1 MRPNKHFTTS
11 CRKTQAQPN
20 VSSLFSNLSPELL
33 WQLSLE
39 QLDVAIGIKHASGE
53 MIYVNQTFC
62 DLLELPKESIIGK
75 RVEEAL
81 PKQTYEQ
88 QKALLEKERERRLSG
103 KSSVYDLEIEVAGGK
118 TKTVRVHASP
128 ILDRDKNYLGS
139 IGIVTDV
146 SQEKSALKS
155 ASDAQALL
163 AAVFNVAS
171 VGLCITDSD
180 GVVVAANPA
189 DSKIHGYTHEEF
201 VGGLFT
207 KALPPEL
214 REDALRLHR
223 EYMEETLNEMSGEW
237 QVLHKNGTLRD
248 VAVNV
253 ARLVLDDGRKFRVT
267 AVTDITERK
276 LIERQL
282 RYQAQLLENVSNAVV
297 AVDNEYHITA
307 WNSAAEKLYG
317 WKATE
322 VLGKHLFQVTQPRY
336 LNGESEDTIVESV
349 LKAGKWIGELVDK
362 RKDGTEI
369 IAEACIS
376 MLRNERGDIIG
387 AVGIKRNVT
396 ERKQIE
402 RQLRYQAQLL
412 ENVSDAV
419 MAVDNDYIITSWNT
433 AAEKL
438 YGWTATE
445 VLGKTF
451 IEFCQQHTSM
461 GQDEQDAIKA
471 MQSAGKWVGEV
482 VQKRKDGTEVI
493 VEACVSYLRNEKGNI
508 IGMVSINRDITEQ
521 KRYAEERQ
529 RLYEQLQHLQKME
542 SIGRLAGGIAH
553 DFNNILAAILGNVKM
568 ATEKTSDEKVL
579 KYLSRIKA
587 VSERAS
593 ALTQQLLGFARQGKY
608 EVTAVDLRDCVCNV
622 VEMLEHT
629 IDKRI
634 EVVVEPAHMSTKVM
648 GDRTQLEQVILN
660 LAVNAI
666 DAMMPTLEA
675 KQSGILRFSWG
686 SGVREEI
693 KTINTHLLPNQPYLC
708 LAVSDSGIGIP
719 KDIQKKIFEPFF
731 TTKEIGKGTGL
742 GLAMVYGIMQNHHG
756 TVHVESE
763 VGKGTTFELYFP
775 QVLESQTKQE
785 TVTTTHT
792 HPRAMQKNK
801 KILIVDD
808 EEMLRELLTEQLT
821 EAGYAVCE
829 ACNGAEA
836 IEVLKRLQA
845 EQVRVDAVVLDMNM
859 PKMDGARAFA
869 EIRAL
874 FPRMP
879 ILIATG
885 YAEDEM
891 VQKVVESGANGVL
904 VKPYD
909 AEALF
914 EKLSEILKMRA

>member
-1 MRPNKHFTTS
+1 MRQ
-11 CRKTQAQPN
+11 QAFPDILPQN
-20 VSSLFSNLSPELL
+20 AHHRLSSLLSNVSPELL

-39 QLDVAIGIKHASGE
+39 QLDVAIGIKHANGE
-53 MIYVNQTFC
+53 VIYANKKFC

-88 QKALLEKERERRLSG
+88 QKALFEKERERRLSG

-128 ILDRDKNYLGS
+128 IFDRDKNYLGS
-139 IGIVTDV
+139 IAILTNV
-146 SQEKSALKS
+146 SRESSALK
-155 ASDAQALL
+155 AISDAEALL

-171 VGLCITDSD
+171 VGLCITDSE
-180 GVVVAANPA
+180 GIVVAANPA

-214 REDALRLHR
+214 REDVMKLHH
-223 EYMEETLNEMSGEW
+223 EYMAGVLNDMSGEW

-282 RYQAQLLENVSNAVV
+282 RYQAQLLENVSDAVM
-297 AVDNEYHITA
+297 AVDNEYCITA

-349 LKAGKWIGELVDK
+349 LKAGKWIGELVEK

-396 ERKQIE
+396 EQKRIQ

-419 MAVDNDYIITSWNT
+419 MAVDNEYCITAWNS

-438 YGWTATE
+438 YGWKATE
-445 VLGKTF
+445 VLGKKLYQ
-451 IEFCQQHTSM
+451 ILPTSYLN
-461 GQDEQDAIKA
+461 GTSEEDALES
-471 MQSAGKWVGEV
+471 MRSTGKWVGEV
-482 VQKRKDGTEVI
+482 AQKRKDGSEVI
-493 VEACVSYLRNEKGNI
+493 VEACVSYLRDEKGDI

-521 KRYAEERQ
+521 KHYEQERQ

-587 VSERAS
+587 ASERVS

-608 EVTAVDLRDCVCNV
+608 ELAPVDLRDCVCNV

-634 EVVVEPAHMSTKVM
+634 EVVVEPAHMSTKVI

-666 DAMMPTLEA
+666 DAMMTTLEA
-675 KQSGILRFSWG
+675 KQSGILRFSWR

-693 KTINTHLLPNQPYLC
+693 KVVNQHLLPNQPYLC
-708 LAVSDSGIGIP
+708 LVVSDSGIGIP

-742 GLAMVYGIMQNHHG
+742 GLAMVHGIMQNHYG
-756 TVHVESE
+756 AVHVESE

-808 EEMLRELLTEQLT
+808 EEMLRELLVEQLT
-821 EAGYAVCE
+821 EVGYAVYE
-829 ACNGAEA
+829 ASNGVEA
-836 IEVLKRLQA
+836 IEVLKRLCA
-845 EQVRVDAVVLDMNM
+845 EQVEVDAVVLDMNM
-859 PKMDGARAFA
+859 PKMDGAKAFA
-869 EIRAL
+869 EIRTL
-874 FPRMP
+874 FPKMP

-885 YAEDEM
+885 YAEDD
-891 VQKVVESGANGVL
+891 VVRQLQQTGTSGVL

-909 AEALF
+909 ADLLL
-914 EKLSEILKMRA
+914 EKLNALLNGRS

>member
-1 MRPNKHFTTS
+1 MRQ
-11 CRKTQAQPN
+11 QAFPDILPQN
-20 VSSLFSNLSPELL
+20 AHHRLSSLLSNVSPELL
-33 WQLSLE
+33 WQLALE
-39 QLDVAIGIKHASGE
+39 QLDIAIGIKHANGE
-53 MIYVNQTFC
+53 MIYANQKFC

-88 QKALLEKERERRLSG
+88 QKALFEKERERRLSG

-128 ILDRDKNYLGS
+128 IFDRDKNYLGS
-139 IGIVTDV
+139 IAILTNV
-146 SQEKSALKS
+146 SRESSALK
-155 ASDAQALL
+155 AISDAEALL

-171 VGLCITDSD
+171 VGLCITDSE
-180 GVVVAANPA
+180 GIVVAANPA

-214 REDALRLHR
+214 REDVMKLHH
-223 EYMEETLNEMSGEW
+223 EYMAGVLNDMSGEW

-282 RYQAQLLENVSNAVV
+282 RYQAQLLENVSDAVM
-297 AVDNEYHITA
+297 AVDNEYCITA

-349 LKAGKWIGELVDK
+349 LKAGKWIGELVEK

-396 ERKQIE
+396 EQKRIQ

-419 MAVDNDYIITSWNT
+419 MAVDNEYCITAWNS

-438 YGWTATE
+438 YGWKATE
-445 VLGKTF
+445 VLGKKLYQ
-451 IEFCQQHTSM
+451 ILPTSYLN
-461 GQDEQDAIKA
+461 GTSEEDALES
-471 MQSAGKWVGEV
+471 MRSTGKWVGEV
-482 VQKRKDGTEVI
+482 AQKRKDGSEVI
-493 VEACVSYLRNEKGNI
+493 VEACVSYLRDEKGDI

-521 KRYAEERQ
+521 KHYEQERQ

-587 VSERAS
+587 ASERVS

-608 EVTAVDLRDCVCNV
+608 ELAPVDLRDCVCNV

-634 EVVVEPAHMSTKVM
+634 EVVVEPAHMSTKVI

-666 DAMMPTLEA
+666 DAMMTTLEA
-675 KQSGILRFSWG
+675 KQSGILRFSWR

-693 KTINTHLLPNQPYLC
+693 KVVNQHLLPNQPYLC
-708 LAVSDSGIGIP
+708 LVVSDSGIGIP

-742 GLAMVYGIMQNHHG
+742 GLAMVHGIMQNHYG
-756 TVHVESE
+756 AVHVESE

-808 EEMLRELLTEQLT
+808 EEMLRELLVEQLT
-821 EAGYAVCE
+821 EVGYAVYE
-829 ACNGAEA
+829 ASNGVEA
-836 IEVLKRLQA
+836 IEVLKRLCA
-845 EQVRVDAVVLDMNM
+845 EQVEVDAVVLDMNM
-859 PKMDGARAFA
+859 PKMDGAKAFA
-869 EIRAL
+869 EIRTL
-874 FPRMP
+874 FPKMP

-885 YAEDEM
+885 YAEDD
-891 VQKVVESGANGVL
+891 VVRQLQQTGTSGVL

-909 AEALF
+909 ADLLL
-914 EKLSEILKMRA
+914 EKLNALLNGRS